1 MDASA
6 AIIHHRH
13 PNLISRLSPQH
24 EMPEMTLELLLDEFG
39 GQAVFMSYPI
49 GQAD

>member
-1 MDASA
+1 MDASTA
-6 AIIHHRH
+6 VIHHRH

-39 GQAVFMSYPI
+39 SQTVFMSYPI
-49 GQAD
+49 GQVD